1 MYDKINQHP
10 DMWTMCVPRVGGYFR
25 EDRART
31 TMRISGARGG
41 MAVTRQFCDNQSRT
55 TLPDTW
61 TTCVPRVGG
70 YFREDRART
79 TMLALQKTAPT
90 TQVGPERPPP
100 RSSPPHSIY

>member
-1 MYDKINQHP
+1 MYDKINQHS

-31 TMRISGARGG
+31 TMRISGPRLV
-41 MAVTRQFCDNQSRT
+41 VTPLSR
-55 TLPDTW
+55 L
-61 TTCVPRVGG
+61 
-70 YFREDRART
+70 REDRART